1 VLFNFLPTAAEKLH
15 YLWRRQRLESSVGLL
30 ADELDLLG
38 FYLQTGFNVGDLEA
52 RPTRLVLT
60 GMSASIDSYYERL
73 RIGFRP
79 RKPRLLRSIWWDA
92 VLSRLGTHRP
102 PRWLELSVKLLHVSP
117 GDQRRTLRRFRRLA
131 ARVASNP
138 AFSMIKSNAEI
149 FLSGPPQRRDAFVF
163 LAYREKELPSR
174 NIWMNNAGA
183 QALTQFGVQS
193 AVVIAICVDRDDL
206 PYGALSVFSIYPEMP
221 MLSDSAPH

>member
-1 VLFNFLPTAAEKLH
+1 MGP
-15 YLWRRQRLESSVGLL
+15 LESSISLL

-38 FYLQTGFNVGDLEA
+38 FYLQTGFNIGDLEA

-60 GMSASIDSYYERL
+60 GMSAPIDSYYERL

-79 RKPRLLRSIWWDA
+79 RKPRLLLSAWWDA
-92 VLSRLGTHRP
+92 VLSRLATRRP

-131 ARVASNP
+131 ARVANNP
-138 AFSMIKSNAEI
+138 PFSMIESNAVI
-149 FLSGPPQRRDAFVF
+149 FVSGPPKRRDAFVF
-163 LAYREKELPSR
+163 LAYREEELPSR
-174 NIWMNNAGA
+174 NTWMNSVGA
-183 QALTQFGVQS
+183 QALTQFGIQS

-206 PYGALSVFSIYPEMP
+206 PYGALSVFSADPEIP
-221 MLSDSAPH
+221 LLSDFAPH